1 MTINAQPP
9 TKPPVETDLCLQG
22 DARTDPLLVL
32 PTDDKTVET
41 YSEPKK
47 HLKVNV
53 KLEEDFEDIVEEE
66 TFESEDE
73 DGTSLVVKN
82 LSSNEQPILV
92 MKANVLDE

>member
-1 MTINAQPP
+1 MATG
-9 TKPPVETDLCLQG
+9 LCLQEHAG
-22 DARTDPLLVL
+22 TDPLLVH

-41 YSEPKK
+41 YSGQKK

-66 TFESEDE
+66 TFKSEDE
-73 DGTSLVVKN
+73 EETSLVVKD
-82 LSSNEQPILV
+82 LSSHEQPIFV

>member
-1 MTINAQPP
+1 MGA
-9 TKPPVETDLCLQG
+9 DLCLQEH
-22 DARTDPLLVL
+22 ARIDPLLVH

-66 TFESEDE
+66 TFKSEDE
-73 DGTSLVVKN
+73 EETSLVVKD
-82 LSSNEQPILV
+82 LSSNEQPIFV

>member
-1 MTINAQPP
+1 M
-9 TKPPVETDLCLQG
+9 
-22 DARTDPLLVL
+22 
-32 PTDDKTVET
+32 ET

-66 TFESEDE
+66 IFKSEDE
-73 DGTSLVVKN
+73 EETSMVVKD

-92 MKANVLDE
+92 IKANVLDE

>member
-1 MTINAQPP
+1 MA
-9 TKPPVETDLCLQG
+9 TDLCLQEN
-22 DARTDPLLVL
+22 ARTDPLFVH

-41 YSEPKK
+41 YSEQKK

-66 TFESEDE
+66 TFKSGDE
-73 DGTSLVVKN
+73 EETSLVVKD
-82 LSSNEQPILV
+82 LSSNEQPIFV

>member
-1 MTINAQPP
+1 MA
-9 TKPPVETDLCLQG
+9 TDLCLREH
-22 DARTDPLLVL
+22 AKNDPLLVL

-66 TFESEDE
+66 TFKSEDE
-73 DGTSLVVKN
+73 EETSLVVKD
-82 LSSNEQPILV
+82 LSYNEQPPCYGGKCV
-92 MKANVLDE
+92 G

>member
-1 MTINAQPP
+1 MQEHAT
-9 TKPPVETDLCLQG
+9 
-22 DARTDPLLVL
+22 TDPLLVH

-41 YSEPKK
+41 YSEQKK

>member
-1 MTINAQPP
+1 MQ
-9 TKPPVETDLCLQG
+9 EH
-22 DARTDPLLVL
+22 ARIDPLLVL

-66 TFESEDE
+66 TFKSEDE
-73 DGTSLVVKN
+73 EETSLVVKD
-82 LSSNEQPILV
+82 LSSNEQPIFV